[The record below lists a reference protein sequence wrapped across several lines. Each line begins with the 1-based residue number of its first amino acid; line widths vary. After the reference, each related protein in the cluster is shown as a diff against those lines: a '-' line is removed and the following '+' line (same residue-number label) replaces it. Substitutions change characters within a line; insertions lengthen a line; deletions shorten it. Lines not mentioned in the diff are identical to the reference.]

1 MMKRSVLLLLFTL
14 VLCVSLTNAVTE
26 EIPDSDG
33 ERELLT
39 ARQKK
44 KRAAR
49 AAKRAAKKAA
59 RKAAKRAQKEAET
72 PYPPYEPEPHPHP
85 EPEPEPE
92 KGMYFELVY
101 MEKMCKSFAVQ
112 QDNSTQYSIGDYV
125 SFTCELYENSVRFG
139 TYGGEF
145 VGRTWWYCSVASFFD
160 VTINFQEF
168 SNNALWDCTITDYIG
183 GDNDNDI
190 EIEDVYI
197 RNEGITIG
205 ISNFDEA
212 SQSGSLWENFHS
224 HTGTFAVM
232 GGTLDAKGIKGE
244 MEVIWDEYKMTWFH
258 IYHVEAWNIGPQP
271 MYW

>member
-72 PYPPYEPEPHPHP
+72 PYEPEPHPEP

-112 QDNSTQYSIGDYV
+112 QDNATQYSIGDYV

-197 RNEGITIG
+197 RNEGITVG

-244 MEVIWDEYKMTWFH
+244 MEVIWDDYKMTWFH